1 MSTDI
6 FHPVTA
12 AWFHGEFPG
21 PTPVQEDAWPAIRQG
36 RHTLIAAPTGS
47 GKTLAAFLAAIDD
60 LVREALA
67 GGLADETYILYVS
80 PLKALS
86 NDIQKNLQ
94 GPLQGIRDIMQAQG
108 LPEVD
113 IRALVRTGDT
123 TQSERERMRRV
134 PPHILVTTPE
144 SLYILLT
151 SSSGRNM
158 LQTVRNVIID
168 EIHALAP
175 NKRGAHLALSLE
187 RLDALAGRA
196 PVRIGL
202 SATQRPIEEMARF
215 LVGNR
220 EEHCNILDRG
230 HTRQMDI
237 ALELTDSP
245 LEAVMAG
252 EAWQELYG
260 RLADLIGRHRT
271 TLIFVNTRRLAERAA
286 RALAE
291 RVGEENVTAH
301 HGSLAKEHR
310 LNAEQRLKRGEL
322 KALVA
327 TASLELGI
335 DIGDIDLVCQLGSPR
350 SIAVFLQRVG
360 RSGHH
365 LGATP
370 KGRLFPLSRDDLVE
384 CAALLDAARR
394 DELDRLSIPAGH
406 LDVLAQ
412 HLVAE
417 AACGELQEDA
427 LFRQVALAYPYRELT
442 RQKFTEVLD
451 MLAQGFSTRRG
462 RRSRYIHHD
471 TVNKRIRPRK
481 SARLTAVTN
490 GGVIPDQFDY
500 DVVLEPEG
508 HFIGTLNED
517 FAFESLP
524 GDIFQL
530 GNTSYRILKVEQSKV
545 RVADAQGQPPNI
557 PFWFGEA
564 PGRADE
570 LSRSVS
576 RLRGAMDEKL
586 ARDGDAAYRWLV
598 DELRLEE
605 AAARQLTDHLAGAR
619 AALGRIP
626 TRQDIV
632 FERFFDEAGDQHLV
646 LHSPFGSRINRAWGL
661 ALRKRFCRQFN
672 FELQAA
678 ALDDSIVISLG
689 AIHSFP
695 LEDVT
700 RYLKSAGVR
709 ETVTQALLATPM
721 FPTHW
726 RWNATTALAVRRN
739 NGGQKVPAQFQRS
752 DAEDLMAVVFP
763 DQLACQDNLTGER
776 EIPRHPL
783 VEQTVNDCLNDLMDI
798 AGLEEV
804 LRAYEDG
811 RIRFHCRDLG
821 GPSPLAQ
828 EILNARPYA
837 FLDDAPA
844 EERRTNA
851 VIARRFLDP
860 ADAADLA
867 RLSPEAIARVRN
879 EAWPAY
885 SNPDELHDALM
896 LTGVMTEREINGA
909 NPAQSD
915 GRAWLTGLTED
926 GRATVLHTEKQT
938 LWACAERLPQ
948 VEAVY
953 TNDADATPASSTV
966 FPRPPPPLL
975 HQPPSC
981 TTVIPA
987 QAGIQSD
994 NSPPPANDMPGQA
1007 AAAPYSAN
1015 ITKDTALIELIR
1027 ARLEC
1032 SGPVTEAALAEL
1044 FEASGTEISVAL
1056 LALQNEGYAMQG
1068 YFSPEAA
1075 ETEWCER
1082 GLLARMHRYT
1092 IRSLREEIQPVAV
1105 ADYMRFLFS
1114 WHGMGEIRPEGDSAL
1129 LAALEK
1135 LEGYAIPAAAWEKD
1149 ILPARL
1155 NDYSSAALDRLCSS
1169 GRIVWTRLNSE
1180 RHRPNRDEA
1189 SASKA
1194 VLLRNTPVTLMEREH
1209 LGLWQKLYPSG
1220 TIQDRKLSSA
1230 AEKTLDVLRRR
1241 GASFFVDLVQNTGLL
1256 RTQVETALAELA
1268 ACGAVTSDSYAG
1280 LRALITPESRR
1291 PGYGQ
1296 GRRRR
1301 RASIMNSVDA
1311 AGRWSA
1317 IACTAEN
1324 PETPEKSA
1332 WPGTDEN
1339 TLAAVVDT
1347 LLKRY
1352 GVLFRKVLERESGLP
1367 PWRELLYICRRM
1379 EARGEIRGGYFVEG
1393 CSGEQ
1398 FARPE
1403 AIALLRKQK
1412 NASQELPPA
1421 VISAADPLNLVG
1433 VILPGDRI
1441 PALHTNRILFRN
1453 GLPVAKQ
1460 LNGVTACLTDVE
1472 PAARWEID
1480 NLLARRR
1487 NPAGCGSTSPRP
1499 AWPEN

>member
-6 FHPVTA
+6 FHPVTS
-12 AWFHGEFPG
+12 AWFHGEFTG
-21 PTPVQEDAWPAIRQG
+21 PTPVQEDAWPAIKQG
-36 RHTLIAAPTGS
+36 GHTLIAAPTGS

-94 GPLQGIRDIMQAQG
+94 GPLQGIRDMMQAQG

-151 SSSGRNM
+151 SSSGRKM
-158 LQTVRNVIID
+158 LQTVRNVIVD

-187 RLDALAGRA
+187 RLEALTNRA

-202 SATQRPIEEMARF
+202 SATQRPIEEIARF

-230 HTRQMDI
+230 HVRQVDI
-237 ALELTDSP
+237 ALQLPDSP

-252 EAWQELYG
+252 EVWQELYG
-260 RLADLIGRHRT
+260 ELANLISQHRT

-291 RVGEENVTAH
+291 RVGEEYVTAH

-370 KGRLFPLSRDDLVE
+370 RGRLFPLSRDDLME
-384 CAALLDAARR
+384 CAALLDAVRR
-394 DELDRLSIPAGH
+394 DELDRLSIPGGH

-417 AACGELQEDA
+417 AACGELQEDE
-427 LFRQVALAYPYRELT
+427 LFGQVTLAYPYRDLARE
-442 RQKFTEVLD
+442 KFTEVLG

-471 TVNKRIRPRK
+471 TVNRRIRPRK

-500 DVVLEPEG
+500 DVVLEPDG

-530 GNTSYRILKVEQSKV
+530 GNTSYRILKVEPSKV
-545 RVADAQGQPPNI
+545 RVTDAQGQPPNI

-564 PGRADE
+564 PGRSDE
-570 LSRSVS
+570 LSDSVS
-576 RLRGAMDEKL
+576 RLRSTMDEKL
-586 ARDGDAAYRWLV
+586 TEGMDTAYRWLV
-598 DELRLEE
+598 DELNLDES
-605 AAARQLTDHLAGAR
+605 AARQLADHLAGAR

-646 LHSPFGSRINRAWGL
+646 LHSPYGSRINRAWGL

-700 RYLKSAGVR
+700 RYLKSAGIR

-763 DQLACQDNLTGER
+763 DQLACQDNLIGER
-776 EIPRHPL
+776 EIPQHPL
-783 VEQTVNDCLNDLMDI
+783 VEQTVHDCLNDLMDI

-844 EERRTNA
+844 EERRTNL
-851 VIARRFLDP
+851 VMARRFLDP

-879 EAWPAY
+879 EAWP
-885 SNPDELHDALM
+885 SFNDPDELYDALM

-909 NPAQSD
+909 NPAAAD
-915 GRAWLTGLTED
+915 GRAWLARLEEEQ
-926 GRATVLHTEKQT
+926 RATVIRTGKQT
-938 LWACAERLPQ
+938 MWACAERLPQ
-948 VEAVY
+948 VTAVY
-953 TNDADATPASSTV
+953 AGGDEESTQGTDLSPSPTTTTPATP
-966 FPRPPPPLL
+966 
-975 HQPPSC
+975 
-981 TTVIPA
+981 TVIPA
-987 QAGIQSD
+987 HAGIQSD
-994 NSPPPANDMPGQA
+994 NMPPE
-1007 AAAPYSAN
+1007 AAPYSAN
-1015 ITKDTALIELIR
+1015 WTKESALIELIR

-1032 SGPVTEAALAEL
+1032 SGPVTEAELAEL
-1044 FEASGTEISVAL
+1044 FEATGTEVNVAL

-1068 YFSPEAA
+1068 RFSPDTV

-1092 IRSLREEIQPVAV
+1092 IESLRQEIQPVTV
-1105 ADYMRFLFS
+1105 ADYMRFLFA

-1135 LEGYAIPAAAWEKD
+1135 LEGYSIPAAAWEKD
-1149 ILPARL
+1149 ILSARL

-1169 GRIVWTRLNSE
+1169 GRIVWTRLPSA
-1180 RHRPNRDEA
+1180 RHRAARDEV
-1189 SASKA
+1189 SAGKA
-1194 VLLRNTPVTLMEREH
+1194 VLLRNTPITLLEREH
-1209 LGLWQKLYPSG
+1209 LDLWQKLSPFEATRDS
-1220 TIQDRKLSSA
+1220 KLSSA

-1241 GASFFVDLVQNTGLL
+1241 GASFFLDLVQHTGLL

-1291 PGYGQ
+1291 PGYG
-1296 GRRRR
+1296 RKNRRR
-1301 RASIMNSVDA
+1301 RASVMNSVDA

-1317 IACTAEN
+1317 IISATEN
-1324 PETPEKSA
+1324 PEAPATNA

-1352 GVLFRKVLERESGLP
+1352 GVLFRKVLERESDLP

-1412 NASQELPPA
+1412 NATQALPPA

-1433 VILPGDRI
+1433 VLLPGERI
-1441 PALHTNRILFRN
+1441 PALHTNRVLFRN

-1460 LNGVTACLTDVE
+1460 LNGVTTCLTDVE

-1487 NPAGCGSTSPRP
+1487 NPAGFVDKPP
-1499 AWPEN
+1499 AGMA

>member
-6 FHPVTA
+6 FHPVTS
-12 AWFHGEFPG
+12 AWFHGEFTG
-21 PTPVQEDAWPAIRQG
+21 PTPVQEDAWPAIKQG
-36 RHTLIAAPTGS
+36 GHTLIAAPTGS

-94 GPLQGIRDIMQAQG
+94 GPLQGIRDMMQAQG

-151 SSSGRNM
+151 SSSGRKM
-158 LQTVRNVIID
+158 LQTVRNVIVD

-187 RLDALAGRA
+187 RLEALTNRA

-202 SATQRPIEEMARF
+202 SATQRPIEEIDRF

-230 HTRQMDI
+230 HVRQVDI
-237 ALELTDSP
+237 ALQLPDSP

-252 EAWQELYG
+252 EVWQELYG
-260 RLADLIGRHRT
+260 ELANLISQHRT

-291 RVGEENVTAH
+291 RVGEEYVTAH

-370 KGRLFPLSRDDLVE
+370 RGRLFPLSRDDLME
-384 CAALLDAARR
+384 CAALLDAVRR
-394 DELDRLSIPAGH
+394 DELDRLSIPGGH

-417 AACGELQEDA
+417 AACGELQEDE
-427 LFRQVALAYPYRELT
+427 LFGQVTLAYPYRDLARE
-442 RQKFTEVLD
+442 KFTEVLG

-471 TVNKRIRPRK
+471 TVNRRIRPRK

-500 DVVLEPEG
+500 DVVLEPDG

-564 PGRADE
+564 PGRSDE
-570 LSRSVS
+570 LSDSVS

-586 ARDGDAAYRWLV
+586 TEGMDAAYRWLV
-598 DELRLEE
+598 DELKLDES
-605 AAARQLTDHLAGAR
+605 AARQLTDHLAGAR
-619 AALGRIP
+619 AALGRVP

-646 LHSPFGSRINRAWGL
+646 LHSPYGSRINRAWGL

-763 DQLACQDNLTGER
+763 DQLACQDNLIGER
-776 EIPRHPL
+776 EIPQHPL
-783 VEQTVNDCLNDLMDI
+783 VEQTVDDCLNDLMDI
-798 AGLEEV
+798 TGLEEV

-879 EAWPAY
+879 EAWP
-885 SNPDELHDALM
+885 SFNDPDELYDALM

-909 NPAQSD
+909 NPAAAD
-915 GRAWLTGLTED
+915 GRAWLAQLEEEQ
-926 GRATVLHTEKQT
+926 RATVIRTGKQT

-948 VEAVY
+948 VTAVY
-953 TNDADATPASSTV
+953 AGGDEESTQGTDLSLSPTTTTPATP
-966 FPRPPPPLL
+966 
-975 HQPPSC
+975 
-981 TTVIPA
+981 TVIPA
-987 QAGIQSD
+987 HAGIQSD
-994 NSPPPANDMPGQA
+994 NMPPE
-1007 AAAPYSAN
+1007 AAPYSAN
-1015 ITKDTALIELIR
+1015 WTKESALIELIR

-1032 SGPVTEAALAEL
+1032 SGPVTEAELAEL
-1044 FEASGTEISVAL
+1044 FEATGTEVNVAL

-1068 YFSPEAA
+1068 RFSPDAV

-1092 IRSLREEIQPVAV
+1092 IQSLRQEIQPVPV
-1105 ADYMRFLFS
+1105 ADYMRFLFA

-1129 LAALEK
+1129 VAVLEK
-1135 LEGYAIPAAAWEKD
+1135 LEGYSIPAAAWEKD

-1155 NDYSSAALDRLCSS
+1155 NDYSGAALDRLCSS
-1169 GRIVWTRLNSE
+1169 GRIAWARLPSA
-1180 RHRPNRDEA
+1180 RHKANQEEA
-1189 SASKA
+1189 SAGQA
-1194 VLLRNTPVTLMEREH
+1194 VLLRNTPITLLDREH
-1209 LGLWQKLYPSG
+1209 LDLWQKLNS
-1220 TIQDRKLSSA
+1220 TEAIQDRKLSSR

-1241 GASFFVDLVQNTGLL
+1241 GASFFLDLVQHTGLL

-1291 PGYGQ
+1291 PGYGRKN
-1296 GRRRR
+1296 RRRR
-1301 RASIMNSVDA
+1301 VSVMNSVDA

-1317 IACTAEN
+1317 IVLA
-1324 PETPEKSA
+1324 PETPDPPA
-1332 WPGTDEN
+1332 RNVWPSTDEN

-1352 GVLFRKVLERESGLP
+1352 GVLFRKVLERESDLP

-1412 NASQELPPA
+1412 NATQALPPA

-1433 VILPGDRI
+1433 IILPGERI
-1441 PALHTNRILFRN
+1441 PALHTNRVLFRN

-1460 LNGVTACLTDVE
+1460 LNGVTTCLSDVE

-1487 NPAGCGSTSPRP
+1487 NPAGFVDKPP
-1499 AWPEN
+1499 AGMA

>member
-12 AWFHGEFPG
+12 AWFNNEFAG
-21 PTPVQEDAWPAIRQG
+21 PTPVQEDAWPAIKQG
-36 RHTLIAAPTGS
+36 GHTLIAAPTGS

-94 GPLQGIRDIMQAQG
+94 GPLQGIRDMMQAQE

-144 SLYILLT
+144 SFYILLT
-151 SSSGRNM
+151 SSSGRKM
-158 LQTVRNVIID
+158 LQTVRNVIVD

-187 RLDALAGRA
+187 RLDALTNRA

-202 SATQRPIEEMARF
+202 SATQRPIEEIARF

-230 HTRQMDI
+230 HVRQVDI
-237 ALELTDSP
+237 ALQLPDSP

-252 EAWQELYG
+252 EVWQELY
-260 RLADLIGRHRT
+260 RELANLIGQHRT

-291 RVGEENVTAH
+291 RVGEEYVTAH

-384 CAALLDAARR
+384 CAALLDAVRR
-394 DELDRLSIPAGH
+394 DELDRLSIPGGH

-417 AACGELQEDA
+417 AACGELQEDE
-427 LFRQVALAYPYRELT
+427 LFRQVTLAYPYRGLA
-442 RQKFTEVLD
+442 RQKFTEVLG

-471 TVNKRIRPRK
+471 TVNRRIRPRK

-500 DVVLEPEG
+500 DVVLEPDG

-564 PGRADE
+564 PGRSDE
-570 LSRSVS
+570 LSDSVS

-586 ARDGDAAYRWLV
+586 TEGMDAAYRWLV
-598 DELRLEE
+598 DELKLDES
-605 AAARQLTDHLAGAR
+605 AARQLTDHLAGAR

-626 TRQDIV
+626 TREDIV

-646 LHSPFGSRINRAWGL
+646 LHSPYGSRINRAWGL

-695 LEDVT
+695 LEDAT
-700 RYLKSAGVR
+700 RYLKSAGIR

-763 DQLACQDNLTGER
+763 DQLACQDNLIGER
-776 EIPRHPL
+776 EIPQHPL
-783 VEQTVNDCLNDLMDI
+783 VEQTVDDCLNDLMDI

-844 EERRTNA
+844 EERRTNL
-851 VIARRFLDP
+851 VMARRFLDP

-867 RLSPEAIARVRN
+867 RLSPAAIDRVRS
-879 EAWPAY
+879 EAWP
-885 SNPDELHDALM
+885 SFNDPDELYDALM
-896 LTGVMTEREINGA
+896 LTGVMTEREISGT
-909 NPAQSD
+909 NPAAAD
-915 GRAWLTGLTED
+915 GRAWLTGLMEE
-926 GRATVLHTEKQT
+926 GRATVLRTEKQT
-938 LWACAERLPQ
+938 LWVCAERLPQ
-948 VEAVY
+948 VTAVY
-953 TNDADATPASSTV
+953 AGGDGESTQRTQGTDLSPSPTTTTSATP
-966 FPRPPPPLL
+966 
-975 HQPPSC
+975 
-981 TTVIPA
+981 TVIPA

-994 NSPPPANDMPGQA
+994 NMPPE
-1007 AAAPYSAN
+1007 AAPYSAN
-1015 ITKDTALIELIR
+1015 WTKESALIELIR

-1032 SGPVTEAALAEL
+1032 CGPVTEAQFAEL
-1044 FEASGTEISVAL
+1044 FEATGTEVNVAL

-1068 YFSPEAA
+1068 RFSPDAV

-1092 IRSLREEIQPVAV
+1092 IQSLRQEIQPVTV
-1105 ADYMRFLFS
+1105 ADYMRFLFA

-1129 LAALEK
+1129 VAALEK
-1135 LEGYAIPAAAWEKD
+1135 LEGYSIPAAAWEKD

-1155 NDYSSAALDRLCSS
+1155 NDYSGAALDRLCSS
-1169 GRIVWTRLNSE
+1169 GRIAWARLPSA
-1180 RHRPNRDEA
+1180 RHKANQEEA
-1189 SASKA
+1189 SAGQA
-1194 VLLRNTPVTLMEREH
+1194 VLLRNTPITLLDREH
-1209 LGLWQKLYPSG
+1209 LDLWQKLNS
-1220 TIQDRKLSSA
+1220 TEAIQDRKLSSK

-1241 GASFFVDLVQNTGLL
+1241 GASFFLDLVQHTGLL

-1291 PGYGQ
+1291 PGYG
-1296 GRRRR
+1296 RKNRRR
-1301 RASIMNSVDA
+1301 RASVMNSVDA

-1317 IACTAEN
+1317 IISTAEN
-1324 PETPEKSA
+1324 PEAPATNV

-1352 GVLFRKVLERESGLP
+1352 GVLFRKVLERESDLP

-1412 NASQELPPA
+1412 NATQALPPA

-1433 VILPGDRI
+1433 ILLPGERI
-1441 PALHTNRILFRN
+1441 PALHTNRVLFRN

-1460 LNGVTACLTDVE
+1460 LNGVTTCLTDVE

-1487 NPAGCGSTSPRP
+1487 NPAGFVDKPP
-1499 AWPEN
+1499 AGMA

>member
-6 FHPVTA
+6 FHAVTA
-12 AWFHGEFPG
+12 AWFNREFAG
-21 PTPVQEDAWPAIRQG
+21 PTPVQEDAWPAIKQG
-36 RHTLIAAPTGS
+36 KHTLIAAPTGS

-94 GPLQGIRDIMQAQG
+94 GPLMGIRDKMQAQG

-123 TQSERERMRRV
+123 TQSERERMRRA

-151 SSSGRNM
+151 SSSGRKM

-187 RLDALAGRA
+187 RLDALAARA

-202 SATQRPIEEMARF
+202 SATQRPIEEIARF

-230 HTRQMDI
+230 HTRHMDI

-252 EAWQELYG
+252 EVWQELYG

-427 LFRQVALAYPYRELT
+427 LFRQVTLAYPYRELA

-564 PGRADE
+564 PGRSDE

-576 RLRGAMDEKL
+576 RLRSIMDEKL
-586 ARDGDAAYRWLV
+586 AEGGDAAYRWLLDDAGGL
-598 DELRLEE
+598 DES
-605 AAARQLTDHLAGAR
+605 AARQLTDHLAGAR

-646 LHSPFGSRINRAWGL
+646 LHSPYGSRINRAWGL

-695 LEDVT
+695 LEDAT
-700 RYLKSAGVR
+700 RYLKSAGIR

-739 NGGQKVPAQFQRS
+739 NGGQKVPAQFQRI
-752 DAEDLMAVVFP
+752 DAEDLMAAVFP
-763 DQLACQDNLTGER
+763 DQLACQDNLIGER

-811 RIRFHCRDLG
+811 RVRFHCRDLG

-851 VIARRFLDP
+851 VIARRFVDP

-867 RLSPEAIARVRN
+867 RLSPAAIDRVRN
-879 EAWPAY
+879 EAWP
-885 SNPDELHDALM
+885 SFNDPDELHDALM
-896 LTGVMTEREINGA
+896 LAGVLTEREGSGA

-915 GRAWLTGLTED
+915 GRTWLTGLTKD

-938 LWACAERLPQ
+938 LWACAERLAQ

-953 TNDADATPASSTV
+953 TNAAIDVTPAPPHATPAT
-966 FPRPPPPLL
+966 P
-975 HQPPSC
+975 
-981 TTVIPA
+981 TVIPA

-994 NSPPPANDMPGQA
+994 NMPPE
-1007 AAAPYSAN
+1007 AAPNSAN
-1015 ITKDTALIELIR
+1015 WTKESALIELIR

-1032 SGPVTEAALAEL
+1032 SGPITEAGFAEL
-1044 FEASGTEISVAL
+1044 FEASATEISVAL

-1092 IRSLREEIQPVAV
+1092 IRSLREEIQPVTV
-1105 ADYMRFLFS
+1105 AHYMRFLFA
-1114 WHGMGEIRPEGDSAL
+1114 WHGMGEIRPEGDGAL
-1129 LAALEK
+1129 MAALEK

-1155 NDYSSAALDRLCSS
+1155 NDYSSAALDRLCGS

-1180 RHRPNRDEA
+1180 RHRPNWDEA

-1194 VLLRNTPVTLMEREH
+1194 VLLRNTPITLMEREH
-1209 LGLWQKLYPSG
+1209 LGLWQELYPSG
-1220 TIQDRKLSSA
+1220 AIQDRKLSSA

-1256 RTQVETALAELA
+1256 RTQVEIALAELA

-1317 IACTAEN
+1317 IACATEN
-1324 PETPEKSA
+1324 PGTPEKST

-1352 GVLFRKVLERESGLP
+1352 GVLFRKVLEREPDLP
-1367 PWRELLYICRRM
+1367 PWRELLYVCRRM

-1412 NASQELPPA
+1412 NATQELPPA
-1421 VISAADPLNLVG
+1421 VISATDPLNLVG

-1441 PALHTNRILFRN
+1441 PALHTNRVLFRN

-1460 LNGVTACLTDVE
+1460 LNGVTTCLTDVE
-1472 PAARWEID
+1472 PATRWEID
-1480 NLLARRR
+1480 NLLTRRR
-1487 NPAGCGSTSPRP
+1487 NPAGFVDKPP
-1499 AWPEN
+1499 AGMT

>member
-12 AWFHGEFPG
+12 SWFNSEFAG
-21 PTPVQEDAWPAIRQG
+21 PTPVQEDAWPAIKQG
-36 RHTLIAAPTGS
+36 KHALIAAPTGS

-60 LVREALA
+60 LVREAVA
-67 GGLADETYILYVS
+67 GRLADETYILYVS

-94 GPLQGIRDIMQAQG
+94 GPLQGIRDRMQAQG
-108 LPEVD
+108 LATAD

-123 TQSERERMRRV
+123 TQAARERMRRA

-158 LQTVRNVIID
+158 LRTVRNVIID

-187 RLDALAGRA
+187 RLEALTGRPFA
-196 PVRIGL
+196 RIGL
-202 SATQRPIEEMARF
+202 SATQRPIEEIARF
-215 LVGNR
+215 LIGNR
-220 EEHCNILDRG
+220 EQQCNILDRG
-230 HTRQMDI
+230 HTRRMDI
-237 ALELTDSP
+237 ALALTDSP

-252 EAWQELYG
+252 EVWLELYV
-260 RLADLIGRHRT
+260 RLADLIGQHRT

-335 DIGDIDLVCQLGSPR
+335 DIGDVDLVCQLGSPR

-394 DELDRLSIPAGH
+394 DELDRLAIPEGH

-417 AACGELQEDA
+417 AACAELQEDE
-427 LFRQVALAYPYRELT
+427 LFRQVTHAYPYRELT
-442 RQKFTEVLD
+442 RQKFTEVLG

-471 TVNKRIRPRK
+471 SVNRRIRPRK

-564 PGRADE
+564 PGRSDE
-570 LSRSVS
+570 LSRAVS
-576 RLRGAMDEKL
+576 RLRGVMDEKL
-586 ARDGDAAYRWLV
+586 AQGGDAAYHWLV
-598 DELRLEE
+598 GELNLNE

-619 AALGRIP
+619 AALGRVP
-626 TRQDIV
+626 TRQDVV

-646 LHSPFGSRINRAWGL
+646 LHSPYGSRINRAWGL
-661 ALRKRFCRQFN
+661 GLRKRFCRQFN

-700 RYLKSAGVR
+700 RYLNSASVR
-709 ETVTQALLATPM
+709 DAVTQALLATPM

-739 NGGQKVPAQFQRS
+739 SGGQKVPAQFQRS

-763 DQLACQDNLTGER
+763 DQLACQDNLIGER

-798 AGLEEV
+798 AGLEEI
-804 LRAYEDG
+804 LRAYENG

-860 ADAADLA
+860 ADAANLA
-867 RLSPEAIARVRN
+867 RLSPEAIAQVRS
-879 EAWPAY
+879 EAWPAFRDA
-885 SNPDELHDALM
+885 DELHDALM
-896 LTGVMTEREINGA
+896 LTGVMSAREGSGD
-909 NPAQSD
+909 NPALAD
-915 GRAWLTGLTED
+915 GRPWLPRLVEEK
-926 GRATVLHTEKQT
+926 RATVLRPGKQT
-938 LWACAERLPQ
+938 LWVCAERLPQ
-948 VEAVY
+948 AQAVY
-953 TNDADATPASSTV
+953 AGGPTTAAAGLPPASASSIDTAASLPSRRSSAAITAEAKIQL
-966 FPRPPPPLL
+966 FEMPPEAALGTGRPARE
-975 HQPPSC
+975 S
-981 TTVIPA
+981 
-987 QAGIQSD
+987 
-994 NSPPPANDMPGQA
+994 
-1007 AAAPYSAN
+1007 
-1015 ITKDTALIELIR
+1015 ALIELVR

-1032 SGPVTEAALAEL
+1032 CGPVTEAELAEL
-1044 FEASGTEISVAL
+1044 FDASATEVNASL

-1068 YFSPEAA
+1068 RYSPDAV

-1082 GLLARMHRYT
+1082 SLLARMHRYT
-1092 IRSLREEIQPVAV
+1092 IQSLRQEIKPITA
-1105 ADYMRFLFS
+1105 AGYMRFLFT
-1114 WHGMGEIRPEGDSAL
+1114 WHGMGEIRPEGDAAL

-1135 LEGYAIPAAAWEKD
+1135 LEGYAIAAAAWEKD

-1169 GRIVWTRLNSE
+1169 GRIVWSRLRSA
-1180 RHRPNRDEA
+1180 RHRAAADEM
-1189 SASKA
+1189 SAGKT
-1194 VLLRNTPVTLMEREH
+1194 VLLRNTPITLLDRER
-1209 LGLWQKLYPSG
+1209 LDLWQKLLLPEA
-1220 TIQDRKLSSA
+1220 IQGRKLSSA
-1230 AEKTLDVLRRR
+1230 AAKTLDTLRHR
-1241 GASFFVDLVQNTGLL
+1241 GASFFMDLVQQTGLL

-1268 ACGAVTSDSYAG
+1268 AGGAVTSDSYAG
-1280 LRALITPESRR
+1280 LRALITPESKR
-1291 PGYGQ
+1291 PGYGH

-1301 RASIMNSVDA
+1301 RASSMNSVDA

-1317 IACTAEN
+1317 IISSTED
-1324 PETPEKSA
+1324 PKTPEQRA

-1339 TLAAVVDT
+1339 TLSAVVDT

-1352 GVLFRKVLERESGLP
+1352 GVLFRKVLEREPDLP
-1367 PWRELLYICRRM
+1367 PWRELLYMCRRM

-1412 NASQELPPA
+1412 NATQELPPV
-1421 VISAADPLNLVG
+1421 VISATDPLNLVG

-1441 PALHTNRILFRN
+1441 PALHTNRILFKN

-1460 LNGVTACLTDVE
+1460 LNGVTTCLTDVE

-1480 NLLARRR
+1480 KLLARRR
-1487 NPAGCGSTSPRP
+1487 NPAGYVEKPP
-1499 AWPEN
+1499 AGMT

>member
-12 AWFHGEFPG
+12 AWFHNEFAG
-21 PTPVQEDAWPAIRQG
+21 PTPVQEDAWPAIKQG
-36 RHTLIAAPTGS
+36 GHTLIAAPTGS

-67 GGLADETYILYVS
+67 GRLADETYILYVS

-94 GPLQGIRDIMQAQG
+94 GPLQGIRDMMQAQG

-151 SSSGRNM
+151 SSSGRKM
-158 LQTVRNVIID
+158 LQTVRNVIVD

-187 RLDALAGRA
+187 RLEALTERA

-202 SATQRPIEEMARF
+202 SATQRPIEEIARF

-230 HTRQMDI
+230 HVRQVDI
-237 ALELTDSP
+237 ALQLPDSP
-245 LEAVMAG
+245 LEAVMDG
-252 EAWQELYG
+252 EVWQELYG
-260 RLADLIGRHRT
+260 ELANLIGQHRT

-291 RVGEENVTAH
+291 RVGEEYVTAH

-384 CAALLDAARR
+384 CAALLDAVRR
-394 DELDRLSIPAGH
+394 DELDRLSIPEGH

-417 AACGELQEDA
+417 AACGELQEDE
-427 LFRQVALAYPYRELT
+427 LFRQVTLAYPYRDLA
-442 RQKFTEVLD
+442 RQKFTEVLG

-471 TVNKRIRPRK
+471 TVNRRIRPRK

-500 DVVLEPEG
+500 DVVLEPDG

-564 PGRADE
+564 PGRSDE
-570 LSRSVS
+570 LSDSVS
-576 RLRGAMDEKL
+576 RLRGIMDEKL
-586 ARDGDAAYRWLV
+586 AEGMDAASRWLV
-598 DELRLEE
+598 DELNLDES
-605 AAARQLTDHLAGAR
+605 AAQQLTDHLAGAR
-619 AALGRIP
+619 AALGRVP

-646 LHSPFGSRINRAWGL
+646 LHSPCGSRINRAWGL

-695 LEDVT
+695 LEDAT
-700 RYLKSAGVR
+700 RYLKSAGIR

-763 DQLACQDNLTGER
+763 DQLACQDNLIGER
-776 EIPRHPL
+776 EIPQHPL
-783 VEQTVNDCLNDLMDI
+783 VEQTVHDCLNDLMDI

-844 EERRTNA
+844 EERRTNL
-851 VIARRFLDP
+851 VMARRFLDP

-867 RLSPEAIARVRN
+867 RLSPAAIDRVRN
-879 EAWPAY
+879 EAWPAVTD
-885 SNPDELHDALM
+885 PDELYDALM

-909 NPAQSD
+909 NPAAD
-915 GRAWLTGLTED
+915 GRAWFAQLEEEQ
-926 GRATVLHTEKQT
+926 RATVIRTGKQT

-948 VEAVY
+948 AEAVY
-953 TNDADATPASSTV
+953 TNATDVIPAPPHATPATPTV
-966 FPRPPPPLL
+966 TPATP
-975 HQPPSC
+975 
-981 TTVIPA
+981 TVIPA
-987 QAGIQSD
+987 TPTVIPAHAGIQSD
-994 NSPPPANDMPGQA
+994 DMPPEA
-1007 AAAPYSAN
+1007 AHYSAN
-1015 ITKDTALIELIR
+1015 WTRESALIELIR

-1032 SGPVTEAALAEL
+1032 SGPVTEAELAEL
-1044 FEASGTEISVAL
+1044 FEATGTDVDVAL

-1068 YFSPEAA
+1068 RFSPDAV

-1092 IRSLREEIQPVAV
+1092 IQSLRQEIQPVTV
-1105 ADYMRFLFS
+1105 ADYMRFLFA

-1129 LAALEK
+1129 VAALEK
-1135 LEGYAIPAAAWEKD
+1135 LEGYSIPAAAWEKD

-1155 NDYSSAALDRLCSS
+1155 NDYSGAALDRLCSS
-1169 GRIVWTRLNSE
+1169 GRIAWARLPSA
-1180 RHRPNRDEA
+1180 RHKPNQEEA
-1189 SASKA
+1189 SAGKA
-1194 VLLRNTPVTLMEREH
+1194 VLLRNTPITLLDREH
-1209 LGLWQKLYPSG
+1209 LDLWHKLNP
-1220 TIQDRKLSSA
+1220 TEAIQDRKLSSR

-1241 GASFFVDLVQNTGLL
+1241 GASFFLDLVQHTGLL

-1291 PGYGQ
+1291 PGYG
-1296 GRRRR
+1296 RKNRRR
-1301 RASIMNSVDA
+1301 RASVMNSVDA

-1317 IACTAEN
+1317 IISATEN
-1324 PETPEKSA
+1324 PEAPPTNV

-1352 GVLFRKVLERESGLP
+1352 GVLFRKVLEREPDLP

-1412 NASQELPPA
+1412 NATQELPPA

-1433 VILPGDRI
+1433 IILPGERI
-1441 PALHTNRILFRN
+1441 PALHTNRVLFKN

-1460 LNGVTACLTDVE
+1460 LNGITTCLTDVE

-1487 NPAGCGSTSPRP
+1487 NPAGFVDKPP
-1499 AWPEN
+1499 AGMA

>member
-12 AWFHGEFPG
+12 AWFHREFAG
-21 PTPVQEDAWPAIRQG
+21 PTPVQEDAWPAIKQRN
-36 RHTLIAAPTGS
+36 HTLIAAPTGS

-94 GPLQGIRDIMQAQG
+94 GPLQGVRDIMQAQG

-158 LQTVRNVIID
+158 LQTVRNVIVD

-187 RLDALAGRA
+187 RLDALAEHT

-202 SATQRPIEEMARF
+202 SATQRPIEEIARF

-220 EEHCNILDRG
+220 EDHCNILDRG
-230 HTRQMDI
+230 HARQMDI

-252 EAWQELYG
+252 EVWQELYG
-260 RLADLIGRHRT
+260 RLADLIGQHRT

-394 DELDRLSIPAGH
+394 DELDRLSIPEGH

-427 LFRQVALAYPYRELT
+427 LFRQVTLAYPYRELT

-564 PGRADE
+564 PGRSDE

-576 RLRGAMDEKL
+576 RLRSAMDEKL
-586 ARDGDAAYRWLV
+586 ARGGDAAYRWLL
-598 DELRLEE
+598 DEAGGLGES
-605 AAARQLTDHLAGAR
+605 AARQLTDHLAGAR

-695 LEDVT
+695 LEDAT
-700 RYLKSAGVR
+700 RYLKSAGIR

-783 VEQTVNDCLNDLMDI
+783 VEQTVDDCLHDLMDI

-811 RIRFHCRDLG
+811 RIWFHCRDLG

-867 RLSPEAIARVRN
+867 RLSPAAIDRVRN

-896 LTGVMTEREINGA
+896 LAGVMTEREINGA

-953 TNDADATPASSTV
+953 TNDTDTTAAPPHAATA
-966 FPRPPPPLL
+966 
-975 HQPPSC
+975 H

-987 QAGIQSD
+987 SPTVIPAKAGIQSD
-994 NSPPPANDMPGQA
+994 NPSPE
-1007 AAAPYSAN
+1007 AAPYSAN
-1015 ITKDTALIELIR
+1015 QTKESALIELIR

-1032 SGPVTEAALAEL
+1032 SGPVTEAKLAEL
-1044 FEASGTEISVAL
+1044 FEASATEVSVAL

-1105 ADYMRFLFS
+1105 ADYMRFLFA
-1114 WHGMGEIRPEGDSAL
+1114 WHGMGEIRPEGDGAL
-1129 LAALEK
+1129 MAALEK

-1155 NDYSSAALDRLCSS
+1155 NDYSSAALDRLCGS

-1194 VLLRNTPVTLMEREH
+1194 VLLRNTPITLMEREH

-1220 TIQDRKLSSA
+1220 AIRDRKLSSA

-1256 RTQVETALAELA
+1256 RTQVEIALAELA

-1280 LRALITPESRR
+1280 LRALITPENRR

-1317 IACTAEN
+1317 IACATEN
-1324 PETPEKSA
+1324 PGTPEKST

-1339 TLAAVVDT
+1339 TLAAVVDI

-1352 GVLFRKVLERESGLP
+1352 GVLFRKVLEREPDLP
-1367 PWRELLYICRRM
+1367 PWRELLYVCRRM

-1412 NASQELPPA
+1412 NATQELPPA
-1421 VISAADPLNLVG
+1421 VISATDPLNLVG

-1441 PALHTNRILFRN
+1441 PALHTNRVLFRN

-1460 LNGVTACLTDVE
+1460 LNGVTTCLTDVE
-1472 PAARWEID
+1472 PATRWEID
-1480 NLLARRR
+1480 NLLTRRR
-1487 NPAGCGSTSPRP
+1487 NPAGFVDKPP
-1499 AWPEN
+1499 AGMT

>member
-1 MSTDI
+1 MEQIANLRPYSGNEVSAKLLSMSTAI

-12 AWFHGEFPG
+12 AWFNSEFAG
-21 PTPVQEDAWPAIRQG
+21 PTPVQEDAWPALKQG
-36 RHTLIAAPTGS
+36 RHTLLAAPTGS

-94 GPLQGIRDIMQAQG
+94 GPLQGIRDMLQAQG
-108 LPEVD
+108 LPQVD
-113 IRALVRTGDT
+113 VRAQVRTGDT
-123 TQSERERMRRV
+123 SQTARERMRRT
-134 PPHILVTTPE
+134 PPQILVTTPE

-151 SSSGRNM
+151 SDSGRDM
-158 LQTVRNVIID
+158 LKTVRNVIID

-187 RLDALAGRA
+187 RLEALVEHK

-202 SATQRPIEEMARF
+202 SATQRPIGEIARF

-220 EEHCNILDRG
+220 QEHCHVLDRG
-230 HTRQMDI
+230 HVRQMDV
-237 ALELTDSP
+237 ALELTASP

-252 EAWQELYG
+252 EVWQELYR
-260 RLADLIGRHRT
+260 RLANLIEQHET
-271 TLIFVNTRRLAERAA
+271 TLIFVNTRRLAERAT

-291 RVGEENVTAH
+291 IVGEEHVAAH

-310 LNAEQRLKRGEL
+310 LDAEQRLKRGEL

-335 DIGDIDLVCQLGSPR
+335 DIGNIDLVCQLGSPR

-370 KGRLFPLSRDDLVE
+370 KGRLLPLSRDDLVE
-384 CAALLDAARR
+384 CAALLDAVRR
-394 DELDRLSIPAGH
+394 DELDQLSIAAGH

-412 HLVAE
+412 QVIAE
-417 AACGELQEDA
+417 TACREWQEDE
-427 LFRQVALAYPYRELT
+427 LFGQLTLAYPYRDLT
-442 RQKFTEVLD
+442 RQKFTELLD

-462 RRSRYIHHD
+462 RRSRYLHHD

-481 SARLTAVTN
+481 GAKLTAVTN

-530 GNTSYRILKVEQSKV
+530 GNTSYRILKVGQGKV

-564 PGRADE
+564 PGRSDE
-570 LSRSVS
+570 LSRAVS
-576 RLRGAMDEKL
+576 QLRGLMDEKL
-586 ARDGDAAYRWLV
+586 ARGTDAAYRQLV
-598 DELRLEE
+598 DELQFDD

-646 LHSPFGSRINRAWGL
+646 VHSPYGCRVNRAWGL
-661 ALRKRFCRQFN
+661 GLRKRFCRQFN

-700 RYLKSAGVR
+700 RYLHSATVR
-709 ETVTQALLATPM
+709 DAVTQALLATPM

-726 RWNATTALAVRRN
+726 RWNAGTALALRRN
-739 NGGQKVPAQFQRS
+739 NGGQKVPAQFQRN

-763 DQLACQDNLTGER
+763 AQLACQDNLTGER
-776 EIPRHPL
+776 EIPQHPL
-783 VEQTVNDCLNDLMDI
+783 VEQTVSDCLHELMDV
-798 AGLEEV
+798 AGLEQV
-804 LRAYEDG
+804 LRDYEEG

-851 VIARRFLDP
+851 VMARRFLDP
-860 ADAADLA
+860 ADAAQLA
-867 RLSPEAIARVRN
+867 RLSPAAIERVRA
-879 EAWPAY
+879 EAWPAVTDA
-885 SNPDELHDALM
+885 DELHDAL
-896 LTGVMTEREINGA
+896 LLAGVMTEREGRGA

-915 GRAWLTGLTED
+915 GGAWLPCLIQEH
-926 GRATVLHTEKQT
+926 RATVLHTGKHT
-938 LWACAERLPQ
+938 LWVSAERLPQ
-948 VEAVY
+948 VKAVY
-953 TNDADATPASSTV
+953 AGAYEEATQGADVS
-966 FPRPPPPLL
+966 
-975 HQPPSC
+975 PPSA
-981 TTVIPA
+981 TIVGTQGERNRV
-987 QAGIQSD
+987 
-994 NSPPPANDMPGQA
+994 
-1007 AAAPYSAN
+1007 
-1015 ITKDTALIELIR
+1015 KDTALVELSR

-1032 SGPVTEAALAEL
+1032 HGPVTEAQLAEL
-1044 FEASGTEISVAL
+1044 FTASPAEISIAL

-1068 YFSPEAA
+1068 LFSPDATQ
-1075 ETEWCER
+1075 TEWCER

-1092 IRSLREEIQPVAV
+1092 IQSLRQAIQPVTV
-1105 ADYMRFLFS
+1105 ADYMRFLFV
-1114 WHGMGEIRPEGDSAL
+1114 WHGMGEIRPEGAGAL
-1129 LAALEK
+1129 PAVLEK
-1135 LEGYAIPAAAWEKD
+1135 LEGYPIPAAAWEQD
-1149 ILPARL
+1149 VLPARL
-1155 NDYSSAALDRLCSS
+1155 RDYASASLDRLCSS
-1169 GRIVWTRLNSE
+1169 GRIVWTRLPGS
-1180 RHRPNRDEA
+1180 RHRARGHEG

-1194 VLLRNTPVTLMEREH
+1194 ALLKNTPIALLSREN
-1209 LGLWQKLYPSG
+1209 LELWQTLQGLVGIPE
-1220 TIQDRKLSSA
+1220 RKLSPA
-1230 AEKTLDVLRRR
+1230 AEKTLNVLQRQ
-1241 GASFFVDLVQNTGLL
+1241 GASFFTDLVRNTGLL

-1268 ACGAVTSDSYAG
+1268 ACGAVTSDGYAG
-1280 LRALITPESRR
+1280 LRALITPENRR

-1296 GRRRR
+1296 GHRRRR
-1301 RASIMNSVDA
+1301 RTSIMNSVEA

-1317 IACTAEN
+1317 ITSAPKPAATRAPLNRPGIGETALN
-1324 PETPEKSA
+1324 
-1332 WPGTDEN
+1332 
-1339 TLAAVVDT
+1339 AVIGT

-1352 GVLFRKVLERESGLP
+1352 GVLFRKVLEREPELP
-1367 PWRELLYICRRM
+1367 PWRELLYACRRM
-1379 EARGEIRGGYFVEG
+1379 EARGELRGGYFVAG

-1398 FARPE
+1398 FARPD
-1403 AIALLRKQK
+1403 ALALLRKQGK
-1412 NASQELPPA
+1412 EPPNLPPM
-1421 VISAADPLNLVG
+1421 VISATDPLNLVG
-1433 VILPGDRI
+1433 ILLPGERI
-1441 PALHTNRILFRN
+1441 PALHTNRILFKN

-1460 LNGVTACLTDVE
+1460 LNGVTTRL
-1472 PAARWEID
+1472 
-1480 NLLARRR
+1480 
-1487 NPAGCGSTSPRP
+1487 
-1499 AWPEN
+1499 

>member
-1 MSTDI
+1 MKSVPLNFKFQINCRLMSTDI

-12 AWFHGEFPG
+12 AWFHSVFDG

-36 RHTLIAAPTGS
+36 SHTLIAAPTGS

-94 GPLQGIRDIMQAQG
+94 VPLQGIKEIMKAQG
-108 LPEVD
+108 LPEAD

-123 TQSERERMRRV
+123 SQTERGRMRRV

-151 SSSGRNM
+151 SSSGRKL

-187 RLDALAGRA
+187 RLDALTART

-202 SATQRPIEEMARF
+202 SATQRPIDEIARF

-220 EEHCNILDRG
+220 TEHCNILDRG
-230 HTRQMDI
+230 HVRQLDI
-237 ALELTDSP
+237 ALELPDSP

-252 EAWQELYG
+252 EVWQELY
-260 RLADLIGRHRT
+260 RQLAVLIGKHKT

-291 RVGEENVTAH
+291 RIGEQFVTAH
-301 HGSLAKEHR
+301 HGSLAREHR
-310 LNAEQRLKRGEL
+310 LDAEQRLKRGEL

-335 DIGDIDLVCQLGSPR
+335 DIGDVDLVCQLGSPR

-360 RSGHH
+360 RSGHR
-365 LGATP
+365 LEATP
-370 KGRLFPLSRDDLVE
+370 RGRLFPLSRDDLVE
-384 CAALLDAARR
+384 CTALLDAVRR
-394 DELDRLSIPAGH
+394 DELDMLRVPGGH

-412 HLVAE
+412 QLIAE
-417 AACGELQEDA
+417 TACGEWQEDE
-427 LFRQVALAYPYRELT
+427 LFRQVRLAWPYRDLARNKFDELL
-442 RQKFTEVLD
+442 V

-462 RRSRYIHHD
+462 RHSRYIHHD
-471 TVNKRIRPRK
+471 TINKRIRPRK
-481 SARLTAVTN
+481 GARLVAVTN

-500 DVVLEPEG
+500 DVVLEPED

-530 GNTSYRILKVEQSKV
+530 GNTSYRILKVDQGKV
-545 RVADAQGQPPNI
+545 RVADARGQPPNI

-564 PGRADE
+564 PGRSDE

-576 RLRGAMDEKL
+576 RLRKIMDEKL
-586 ARDGDAAYRWLV
+586 ARGTDAALRWLS
-598 DELRLEE
+598 DELRLGE
-605 AAARQLTDHLAGAR
+605 AAASQLTEHLAGAR

-626 TRQDIV
+626 TEQDVV

-646 LHSPFGSRINRAWGL
+646 LHSSYGSRINRAWGL

-689 AIHSFP
+689 AVHSFP

-700 RYLKSAGVR
+700 RYVKSASVR
-709 ETVTQALLATPM
+709 DAVTQALLATPM

-739 NGGQKVPAQFQRS
+739 NKGQKVPAQFQRS
-752 DAEDLMAVVFP
+752 DAEDLMAVIFP
-763 DQLACQDNLTGER
+763 DQLACQDNLGGDR
-776 EIPRHPL
+776 EIPQHPL
-783 VEQTVNDCLNDLMDI
+783 VEQTVNDCLHDLMDI
-798 AGLEEV
+798 DGLENV
-804 LRAYEDG
+804 LQDFEQG
-811 RIRFHCRDLG
+811 RVRFHCRDLG

-851 VIARRFLDP
+851 VIARRFRDP

-867 RLSPEAIARVRN
+867 RLSPDAVDRVRS
-879 EAWPAY
+879 EAWPTAD
-885 SNPDELHDALM
+885 SPDELHDALM
-896 LTGVMTEREINGA
+896 LTGVMTEREGSGA

-915 GRAWLTGLTED
+915 GRALLSRLVDD
-926 GRATVLHTEKQT
+926 GRATVLSTGKQT
-938 LWACAERLPQ
+938 LWVCAERLPQ
-948 VEAVY
+948 AEAVY
-953 TNDADATPASSTV
+953 AGGDAESTPGTDLS
-966 FPRPPPPLL
+966 
-975 HQPPSC
+975 PS
-981 TTVIPA
+981 PA
-987 QAGIQSD
+987 AAGGTAAGI
-994 NSPPPANDMPGQA
+994 NQA
-1007 AAAPYSAN
+1007 RDAA
-1015 ITKDTALIELIR
+1015 LVELVR

-1032 SGPVTEAALAEL
+1032 SGPVTQAQLAEL
-1044 FEASGTEISVAL
+1044 FDTSRNEISAAL

-1068 YFSPEAA
+1068 RFSPGAG

-1092 IRSLREEIQPVAV
+1092 IRSLRQEIQPVSV
-1105 ADYMRFLFS
+1105 ANYMRFLFT
-1114 WHGMGEIRPEGDSAL
+1114 WHGMGDVRPEGDSAL

-1135 LEGYAIPAAAWEKD
+1135 LEGCAIPAAAWEKD
-1149 ILPARL
+1149 ILPVRV
-1155 NDYSSAALDRLCSS
+1155 NDYSSAALDRLCGS
-1169 GRIVWTRLNSE
+1169 GHIVWTRLLTD
-1180 RHRPNRDEA
+1180 RHKPKWDEV
-1189 SASKA
+1189 SANKT
-1194 VLLRNTPVTLMEREH
+1194 VLLRNTPVTLVAREN
-1209 LGLWQKLYPSG
+1209 LGIWQQLQPAQAA
-1220 TIQDRKLSSA
+1220 QDRKLSA
-1230 AEKTLDVLRRR
+1230 AAGKTLAVLRSQ
-1241 GASFFVDLVQNTGLL
+1241 GASFFIDLVRNTGLL

-1268 ACGAVTSDSYAG
+1268 ACGLVTSDSYAG
-1280 LRALITPESRR
+1280 LRALITPANRR
-1291 PGYGQ
+1291 PAYAQ
-1296 GRRRR
+1296 GKRRRR
-1301 RASIMNSVDA
+1301 RASLINSVDA
-1311 AGRWSA
+1311 AGRWSV
-1317 IACTAEN
+1317 ILTRQ
-1324 PETPEKSA
+1324 ETPERAPASV

-1339 TLAAVVDT
+1339 TLIAIVHT

-1352 GVLFRKVLERESGLP
+1352 GILFRKALEKEPDLP
-1367 PWRELLYICRRM
+1367 PWRELLYVCRRL
-1379 EARGEIRGGYFVEG
+1379 EAQGEIRGGYFIEG

-1412 NASQELPPA
+1412 NETRELPAA
-1421 VISAADPLNLVG
+1421 VLSATDPLNLVG
-1433 VILPGDRI
+1433 TVLPGARV
-1441 PALHTNRILFRN
+1441 PAVHTNRILFKN

-1460 LNGVTACLTDVE
+1460 LNGITTFLTDVD
-1472 PAARWEID
+1472 AAVRWEID
-1480 NLLARRR
+1480 NLLTRRR
-1487 NPAGCGSTSPRP
+1487 NPAGYVNKPP
-1499 AWPEN
+1499 AGMS

>member
-12 AWFHGEFPG
+12 AWFHSEFAA
-21 PTPVQEDAWPAIRQG
+21 PTPVQEDAWPAIQQG
-36 RHTLIAAPTGS
+36 NHTLIAAPTGS

-108 LPEVD
+108 LQEVD

-123 TQSERERMRRV
+123 TQAERERMRRV

-151 SSSGRNM
+151 SSSGRKM
-158 LQTVRNVIID
+158 LQTVRNVIVD

-187 RLDALAGRA
+187 RLDALAERT

-202 SATQRPIEEMARF
+202 SATQRPIEDIARF

-220 EEHCNILDRG
+220 EDHCNILDRG

-237 ALELTDSP
+237 ALELTGSP

-252 EAWQELYG
+252 EVWQELYG

-291 RVGEENVTAH
+291 RAGEENVTAH

-427 LFRQVALAYPYRELT
+427 LFRQVTLAYPYRELT

-530 GNTSYRILKVEQSKV
+530 GNTSYRILKVDQGKV

-564 PGRADE
+564 PGRSDE
-570 LSRSVS
+570 LSDSVS
-576 RLRGAMDEKL
+576 HLRGIMDEKL
-586 ARDGDAAYRWLV
+586 VRGGDAAYRWLV

-605 AAARQLTDHLAGAR
+605 SAARQLNDHLAGAR

-646 LHSPFGSRINRAWGL
+646 LHSPYGSRINRAWGL

-700 RYLKSAGVR
+700 RYLKSAGIR
-709 ETVTQALLATPM
+709 DMVTQALLATPM

-739 NGGQKVPAQFQRS
+739 NGGQKVPAQFQRT
-752 DAEDLMAVVFP
+752 DAEDLMAAVFP
-763 DQLACQDNLTGER
+763 DQLACQDNLVGER

-783 VEQTVNDCLNDLMDI
+783 VEQTVDDCLNDLMDI

-811 RIRFHCRDLG
+811 RVRFHCRDLG

-867 RLSPEAIARVRN
+867 RLSPAAIDRVRS
-879 EAWPAY
+879 EAWPPFT
-885 SNPDELHDALM
+885 NPDELHDALM
-896 LTGVMTEREINGA
+896 LAGVLTEQEGSGT

-915 GRAWLTGLTED
+915 GRAWLSRLVDE
-926 GRATVLHTEKQT
+926 GRATVLPTGKQT
-938 LWACAERLPQ
+938 LWVCAERLPQ
-948 VEAVY
+948 AEAVY
-953 TNDADATPASSTV
+953 NSGDEESTQGTDLSPSPTKADGMGAGMN
-966 FPRPPPPLL
+966 
-975 HQPPSC
+975 
-981 TTVIPA
+981 
-987 QAGIQSD
+987 QARD
-994 NSPPPANDMPGQA
+994 V
-1007 AAAPYSAN
+1007 
-1015 ITKDTALIELIR
+1015 ALIELAR

-1032 SGPVTEAALAEL
+1032 SGPVTEAQFAEL
-1044 FEASGTEISVAL
+1044 FEASGTEVSVAL

-1068 YFSPEAA
+1068 FFSPEAA

-1092 IRSLREEIQPVAV
+1092 IRSLREEIQPVTV
-1105 ADYMRFLFS
+1105 AGYMRFLFS
-1114 WHGMGEIRPEGDSAL
+1114 WHGMGDIRPEGDGAL

-1169 GRIVWTRLNSE
+1169 GRIVWTRLNHE
-1180 RHRPNRDEA
+1180 RHRSNRDEA

-1194 VLLRNTPVTLMEREH
+1194 VLLRNTPITLMEREH

-1220 TIQDRKLSSA
+1220 AIQDRKLSSA
-1230 AEKTLDVLRRR
+1230 AEKTLDVLQRR
-1241 GASFFVDLVQNTGLL
+1241 GASFFLDLVQNTGLL

-1268 ACGAVTSDSYAG
+1268 ACGAITSDSYAG

-1317 IACTAEN
+1317 IASARDN
-1324 PETPEKSA
+1324 AETPVTKA

-1352 GVLFRKVLERESGLP
+1352 GVLFRKVLEREPDLP
-1367 PWRELLYICRRM
+1367 PWRELLYVCRRM

-1412 NASQELPPA
+1412 NATQELPPA
-1421 VISAADPLNLVG
+1421 VVSAADPLNLVG

-1441 PALHTNRILFRN
+1441 PALHTNRVLFRN

-1460 LNGVTACLTDVE
+1460 LNGVTTCLTDVE

-1480 NLLARRR
+1480 RLLARRR
-1487 NPAGCGSTSPRP
+1487 NPAGYVDKPP
-1499 AWPEN
+1499 AGMA